1 MSIKKIILRIKKIIT
16 TNKFPFD
23 YEPDIWKSVVYDTNC
38 YVYALNSIYPE
49 KSKTNTIYYVSAF
62 SGYNKITSFSNTNL
76 LERLYADFDALEL
89 KIKESFLDEVIPK
102 DSYKIYFLSSGFNF
116 YFFRYDNQFFGLI
129 NKVGIIFLPI
139 NIMVRL

>member
-16 TNKFPFD
+16 TNKFPFV

-89 KIKESFLDEVIPK
+89 KIKESFLDEVI
-102 DSYKIYFLSSGFNF
+102 L
-116 YFFRYDNQFFGLI
+116 
-129 NKVGIIFLPI
+129 
-139 NIMVRL
+139 